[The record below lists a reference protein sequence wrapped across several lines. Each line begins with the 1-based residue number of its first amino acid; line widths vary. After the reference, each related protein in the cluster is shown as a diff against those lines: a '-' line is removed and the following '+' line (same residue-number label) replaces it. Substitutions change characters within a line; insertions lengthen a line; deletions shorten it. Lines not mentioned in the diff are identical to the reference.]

1 MIEVKGDG
9 GPSTAD
15 VNLVLP
21 ALRDGFIPLRPD
33 FSAPC

>member
-9 GPSTAD
+9 APSTAD
-15 VNLVLP
+15 VTLVLP
-21 ALRDGFIPLRPD
+21 ALTDGFMHLRPD